1 MNEIKSTIFY
11 LFIIIILNSLFPKGV
26 LPDFFKFRLMSPLQ
40 SNSKKSM
47 GNFCVRIKYYRNR
60 CLNKMI
66 YFDDKR

>member
-1 MNEIKSTIFY
+1 MNEIKSRICY

-47 GNFCVRIKYYRNR
+47 GNFLCENQILQKQ
-60 CLNKMI
+60 M
-66 YFDDKR
+66 FE